1 MLDHDE
7 QTLIAVLG
15 VSADAL
21 QVNRTLQKQIGGH
34 SGSNQR
40 APYSLTADG
49 DEKRVSQDK
58 RLLRLVRAQ
67 YLELKAS
74 VEAPADQ
81 PRIGPFT
88 KAICRILPVSGGIT
102 AIAANSDQR
111 GRAPIEAV
119 LACAQVQLAENEQQ
133 QEQQPDKPPHPDTP
147 PPAEYQPA
155 PEGQPLDSSVS
166 TTDSS
171 LFEDSDAE
179 GSDQIDCLKQ
189 AVEELQKKNL
199 TTVFTLRLATT

>member
-15 VSADAL
+15 ASADAL

-88 KAICRILPVSGGIT
+88 KAICRILPVSGSIT

-119 LACAQVQLAENEQQ
+119 LACAQVCARMKAFHQERALRTQVLQSNEYLTGSTGSTSTKR
-133 QEQQPDKPPHPDTP
+133 EVVYISGTVV
-147 PPAEYQPA
+147 PAFVMA
-155 PEGQPLDSSVS
+155 WTM
-166 TTDSS
+166 TT
-171 LFEDSDAE
+171 
-179 GSDQIDCLKQ
+179 
-189 AVEELQKKNL
+189 
-199 TTVFTLRLATT
+199 ATTRKYQD